1 MLANVLYNIKHQI
14 GEYKIR
20 NFHAD
25 CFTNNQLEIFLIFTM
40 GKGISPFER
49 LFFIPPSTT
58 HKK

>member
-25 CFTNNQLEIFLIFTM
+25 CFINNQLEIFLIFTM
-40 GKGISPFER
+40 GKGNKRIRTIIFYPT
-49 LFFIPPSTT
+49 LHNP
-58 HKK
+58 